1 MRQDGIMPIKNPKRL
16 IPLLLPFILCAFL
29 MPAMSLFGQEAPRY
43 DFIEFDKRYASL
55 LSQARREGYTVKE
68 EEIRAVYGT
77 HLVFLEKE
85 LQFYGENISLFFN
98 QNRELIYFNVSYVL
112 KENHSQTIIND
123 LILSMGEKLAEKYG
137 PNERETVPY
146 YRTYENNYEI
156 FLYPPGQPPE
166 VATLSFKELDGFME
180 YRAYYD
186 QEVKKL
192 EEEEIA
198 DIVEKL

>member
-1 MRQDGIMPIKNPKRL
+1 MRIRNYNQR
-16 IPLLLPFILCAFL
+16 IPFLLPFCFCVFL
-29 MPAMSLFGQEAPRY
+29 IPAVSLFGQQAPRY
-43 DFIEFDKRYASL
+43 DFIEFGKRYDSL
-55 LSQARREGYTVKE
+55 LSQARRGGYTVKE

-77 HLVFLEKE
+77 HHVLLEKE

-98 QNRELIYFNVSYVL
+98 ENRELIYFNVSYVL

-123 LILSMGEKLAEKYG
+123 LILSVGEKLVEKYG
-137 PNERETVPY
+137 PSERETVPY
-146 YRTYENNYEI
+146 YRNYENRYEI

-166 VATLSFKELDGFME
+166 VATLSFKELERFTE

-192 EEEEIA
+192 EEQEIA
-198 DIVEKL
+198 GTVEKL